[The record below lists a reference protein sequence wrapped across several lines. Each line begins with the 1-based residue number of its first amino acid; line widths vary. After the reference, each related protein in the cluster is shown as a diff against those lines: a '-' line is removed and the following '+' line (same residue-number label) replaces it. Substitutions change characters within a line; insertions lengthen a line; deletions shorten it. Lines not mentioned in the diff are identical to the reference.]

1 LENQSA
7 EGLRRMPPM
16 KRNFSFYHSV
26 ILSLSK
32 DQFRLPFFHPAEL
45 ILRQAQDDR
54 FFRDDLMMAS

>member
-1 LENQSA
+1 
-7 EGLRRMPPM
+7 M